1 MDCEQ
6 VLIELPSL
14 LRGELGPE
22 LESEVQRHLA
32 GCDRCRTELVE
43 LESTLTLV
51 SAAGVSSGSPEL
63 RASVLG
69 AAEAASL
76 SSLLSF
82 AVPPPPA
89 RIKEELMAAAEATL
103 PAASGTVVPLVRSR
117 RTTVARVL
125 ASAAILVAGIVLGST
140 VFGNDRADRT
150 DLAGEIPEGHETQI
164 LALVGMGPPEAMVR
178 HYRHDNF
185 RVTLSVE
192 GFEATPAGSHYAVW
206 VRGDDGD
213 VAVGTFRLKRD
224 DDFKIPFAVGV
235 NPSEYPAFV
244 VTLEPND
251 GNPLLTGDVVT
262 EGSFDPSQVHHGR
275 YDE

>member
-6 VLIELPSL
+6 VVIELPSL
-14 LRGELGPE
+14 LSDELDME
-22 LESEVQRHLA
+22 TKMDVQGHLA
-32 GCDRCRTELVE
+32 SCDRCRSELTELQ
-43 LESTLTLV
+43 STLTLV

-76 SSLLSF
+76 SSLLRL

-89 RIKEELMAAAEATL
+89 RIKEDVIAAAEANP
-103 PAASGTVVPLVRSR
+103 PARSAPVVQLATRR

-125 ASAAILVAGIVLGST
+125 ASAAILIAGIALGST
-140 VFGNDRADRT
+140 IFTNDPADT
-150 DLAGEIPEGHETQI
+150 PELAGGMPEGHETQI
-164 LALVGMGPPEAMVR
+164 LGLEGMGPSQASVR

-206 VRGDDGD
+206 VRGDHGD

-224 DDFKIPFAVGV
+224 DDFTIPFAVGV

-251 GNPLLTGDVVT
+251 GNPALTGEVVT
-262 EGSFDPSQVHHGR
+262 EGLFDPSQVHHGR